1 MARGTAEESPRATA
15 GASGPAAAS
24 GPDPDA
30 ELVARAARRDPEAF
44 DALVLRHQ
52 DRIYSALLRL
62 LGDAE
67 AARDAAQETFLKA
80 WQALPRFE
88 QRAMFSTWIYR
99 IAINVSLS
107 RRRSDRAHPDRKA
120 LPLETGSDPEGEEA
134 EPRRIPE
141 PVSRDGN
148 PGAALE
154 GEEARQAVTRAI
166 AALDP
171 DFRTTIVMR
180 DIQGLSYE
188 EIAETLGI
196 PVGTVRSRIHRGR
209 EMLREALAPFVSG
222 APPSGTLPA
231 SSNGRA
237 P

>member
-1 MARGTAEESPRATA
+1 MVRPGASSAKPAGTGQGTA
-15 GASGPAAAS
+15 PAVP

-99 IAINVSLS
+99 IAINVSIS
-107 RRRSDRAHPDRKA
+107 RRRSDRAHPDRRA
-120 LPLETGSDPEGEEA
+120 LPLESGADPDEGEA
-134 EPRRIPE
+134 EPRRVPE
-141 PVSRDGN
+141 PVARDGN
-148 PGAALE
+148 PAAAIE
-154 GEEARQAVTRAI
+154 SEEARTAVSRAI

-209 EMLREALAPFVSG
+209 EMLREALARYVSG
-222 APPSGTLPA
+222 APRSGLPSS